1 MNGETQVT
9 RESLIRILQNVLNT
23 DIDLSFL
30 EILKKADLETLVA
43 CVRNRVDS
51 SK

>member
-30 EILKKADLETLVA
+30 EILEKADLETLVA
-43 CVRNRVDS
+43 CVRSRVDS

>member
-30 EILKKADLETLVA
+30 EILEKADLETLVA